1 MIPPSPVHACIHTL
15 THSTPWHAFT
25 TSSFIHYW
33 GEAEFCYSVHSHYSV
48 FQPEVGITTPVS
60 LQQGTFASIMLSALV
75 FYQFTWT
82 VLRETLDVT
91 QGLLALTGVTTWLI
105 AVLPL
110 CVCVSVCALIFLS
123 SEELSEFYTFRERI
137 FFHCEIFPL
146 LHRFGSTWVWR

>member
-110 CVCVSVCALIFLS
+110 CVCVSVCMCTHFPVFGGTIWVLHIQREDILLLWNFPTS
-123 SEELSEFYTFRERI
+123 S
-137 FFHCEIFPL
+137 
-146 LHRFGSTWVWR
+146 